1 MDDAVKQCASCPWK
15 KSADLAKIPGYREEK
30 HHALADTIADPEAP
44 YQLGGCLRMMA
55 CHHSTEGNDIV
66 CVGWAAQ
73 QMGRGNNIA
82 LRLAARHD
90 KRLQKLE
97 TVGPQHERFED
108 TLPKK
113 RRKR

>member
-1 MDDAVKQCASCPWK
+1 MKQCKSCPWR
-15 KSADLAKIPGYREEK
+15 KSAKLADIPGYREKK
-30 HHALADTIADPEAP
+30 HHALADTIADPKGVYEH
-44 YQLGGCLRMMA
+44 GSCLRMMA

-73 QMGRGNNIA
+73 QMGRGNNLS

-90 KRLQKLE
+90 KRLQQLE

-108 TLPKK
+108 TLPGK
-113 RRKR
+113 RRAR